1 MASSNAS
8 TMRSHRRCSANWLM
22 NSGWRRS
29 RYPNTAWRSRPWDA
43 LCRKEVFMCK
53 KFEWLLSAAI
63 LMCGAPVAF
72 AQPPDFPPGGFGGRG
87 PGGPG
92 GMGQH
97 VKIVERF
104 DKEGKGYLNAAER
117 KAAREYLAANPRGR
131 GGRGRGF

>member
-1 MASSNAS
+1 
-8 TMRSHRRCSANWLM
+8 
-22 NSGWRRS
+22 
-29 RYPNTAWRSRPWDA
+29 
-43 LCRKEVFMCK
+43 MCK

-97 VKIVERF
+97 VKIVERATIADRLANHDGQ
-104 DKEGKGYLNAAER
+104 DK
-117 KAAREYLAANPRGR
+117 ARQSTK
-131 GGRGRGF
+131 